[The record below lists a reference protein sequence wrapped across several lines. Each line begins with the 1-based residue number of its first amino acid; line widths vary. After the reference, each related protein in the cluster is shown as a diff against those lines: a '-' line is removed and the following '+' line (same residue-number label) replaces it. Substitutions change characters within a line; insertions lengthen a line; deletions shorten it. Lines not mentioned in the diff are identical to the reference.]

1 MQPTVFSCYLVLTMT
16 KFKVLIIEIDFFL
29 FQDKRAKSSS
39 SKKSSKS
46 SSDKDRSP
54 VDKGKQVTCDDL
66 PATSPIRCSCRDH
79 SKVLKS
85 MLRAEDDATEAFLKL
100 MDDMDQ
106 RLGQALFLCN
116 IRVVF

>member
-1 MQPTVFSCYLVLTMT
+1 MLCFLLFTMT
-16 KFKVLIIEIDFFL
+16 KFKVLIIQIDFFL
-29 FQDKRAKSSS
+29 FQDKKAKSSS

-46 SSDKDRSP
+46 SSDKDRSPP

-106 RLGQALFLCN
+106 RLGQSLFLCN